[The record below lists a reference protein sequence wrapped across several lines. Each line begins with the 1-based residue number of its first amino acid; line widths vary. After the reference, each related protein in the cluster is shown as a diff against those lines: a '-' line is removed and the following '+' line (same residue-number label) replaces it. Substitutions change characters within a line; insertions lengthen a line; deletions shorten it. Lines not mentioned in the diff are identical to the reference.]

1 MITANQWFE
10 NFLEFQERRKGQK
23 GWKIKYW
30 IKNKDK
36 IFEPWKM
43 PKWPYY
49 QTNFEF
55 DNNVEML
62 WNSCK
67 KKERLSKWTKNSH
80 QLVERECLNSLKFVQ
95 KKKKKY
101 WGHFYFSKRMILFE
115 KIKNWKLLRSP
126 KIVAKN
132 NSFSHQE
139 SVLQRRFPLVW

>member
-43 PKWPYY
+43 PKWPYS

-55 DNNVEML
+55 DNSVEML

-67 KKERLSKWTKNSH
+67 KKERLSKWTKNSR
-80 QLVERECLNSLKFVQ
+80 QLVERECVDSLKFVQ
-95 KKKKKY
+95 KKEEEILGTFLIFKENDFIWKNKK
-101 WGHFYFSKRMILFE
+101 L
-115 KIKNWKLLRSP
+115 KIIKKP
-126 KIVAKN
+126 E
-132 NSFSHQE
+132 NSS
-139 SVLQRRFPLVW
+139 